1 MKKKFNITKPIDDM
15 SIHILANATVN
26 AFAETVLHKMEKQE
40 ALIFLNNIQEFFYF
54 GFMHMLGLPCEH

>member
-1 MKKKFNITKPIDDM
+1 MIFITKPIDDM

-40 ALIFLNNIQEFFYF
+40 ALIFLNNIQEFFHF
-54 GFMHMLGLPCEH
+54 